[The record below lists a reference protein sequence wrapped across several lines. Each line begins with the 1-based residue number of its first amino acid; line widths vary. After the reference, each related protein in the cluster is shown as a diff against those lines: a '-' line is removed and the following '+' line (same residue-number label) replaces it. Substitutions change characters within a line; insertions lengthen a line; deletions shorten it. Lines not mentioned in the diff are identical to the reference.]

1 MKIYVDKIDFD
12 VEIRVQAFAD
22 EGPHIEIS
30 NDPSL
35 YVATQEIS
43 HQPQPSN
50 SPLYPDP
57 RVPQTST
64 QPYSLG
70 NLQGPSAVSP
80 KQVRVDTV
88 NSIHF
93 KGPAG
98 MNKDVVVKDN
108 YIMIPAGM
116 STSQLFKTVF
126 YNYSSHSVRVSLDS
140 ILPPFE
146 CSYRDFIIK
155 PY

>member
-12 VEIRVQAFAD
+12 IEIRIQAFAD
-22 EGPHIEIS
+22 EGPHIEIT
-30 NDPSL
+30 NDPSM
-35 YVATQEIS
+35 YVATQELS
-43 HQPQPSN
+43 HQPQPSF
-50 SPLYPDP
+50 SPVYTDP
-57 RVPQTST
+57 QVPGTST
-64 QPYSLG
+64 QPYPLR
-70 NLQGPSAVSP
+70 NPQGPSVMAP
-80 KQVRVDTV
+80 KQVKVDTV
-88 NSIHF
+88 SSIHF
-93 KGPAG
+93 KGAAG

-116 STSQLFKTVF
+116 TTSQLFKTVF

-155 PY
+155 P

>member
-12 VEIRVQAFAD
+12 IEIRIQAFAD
-22 EGPHIEIS
+22 EGPRIEIT
-30 NDPSL
+30 NDPST
-35 YVATQEIS
+35 YVATQELS
-43 HQPQPSN
+43 HQPQPSF
-50 SPLYPDP
+50 SPIHPDP
-57 RVPQTST
+57 QVPGTSA
-64 QPYSLG
+64 QAYPLG
-70 NLQGPSAVSP
+70 NPQGPSVVAP
-80 KQVRVDTV
+80 KQVKVDTV
-88 NSIHF
+88 SSIHF
-93 KGPAG
+93 KGAAG

-116 STSQLFKTVF
+116 TTSQLFKTVF

-155 PY
+155 P